1 MGVMKTADAIAQA
14 DAQGLDLVEV
24 SPNTDPPVCKMLDYG
39 KFKYEAQKKKNEAKK
54 KQKII
59 EVKEIKLRP
68 NIDEH
73 DYQVKMRNVQKFLD
87 EGDKVKVTMRFRGR
101 EMAHQE
107 LGVNVL
113 NRVRDDTEDVAKI
126 EAFPKLEGRQMIMV
140 IAPK

>member
-1 MGVMKTADAIAQA
+1 MSRIRSIRNNLIGTEDAD
-14 DAQGLDLVEV
+14 DLMFE
-24 SPNTDPPVCKMLDYG
+24 
-39 KFKYEAQKKKNEAKK
+39 
-54 KQKII
+54 II
-59 EVKEIKLRP
+59 SV
-68 NIDEH
+68 
-73 DYQVKMRNVQKFLD
+73 LD